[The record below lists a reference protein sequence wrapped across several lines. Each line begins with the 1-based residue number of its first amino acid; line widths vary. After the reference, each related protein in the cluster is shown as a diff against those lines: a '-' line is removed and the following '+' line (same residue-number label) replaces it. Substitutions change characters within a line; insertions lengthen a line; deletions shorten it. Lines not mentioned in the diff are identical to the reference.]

1 MDKVQVVVMDEG
13 DLPELPSE
21 PIKIFDLCKICDA
34 RMQKRFLTD
43 HMKLHEKGYRVK
55 VHQCAKCGVRFR
67 LKSTMIKH
75 LQECTVLATNVQA
88 RSLLDEVEKKAQEMI
103 KTFEERVKRNK
114 HKISVAEDFH
124 QEVQNDRCKQRFKRA
139 AASLSQQDVSGEDK
153 LELDECVMPS
163 SKQKLFQHHP
173 RYFEKNINLQ
183 ATPNKKKVDP
193 VSKYVLPPFKPT
205 FKKSKTVP
213 GEAEE
218 LARQILSGI
227 KKM

>member
-1 MDKVQVVVMDEG
+1 MDKVQVVVMDED

-21 PIKIFDLCKICDA
+21 PIKNFDLCKICNA
-34 RMQKRFLTD
+34 KMQTRFLPS
-43 HMKLHEKGYRVK
+43 HMKLHEKGYRVR

-67 LKSTMIKH
+67 LKSTMISH
-75 LQECTVLATNVQA
+75 LQECAVLATNVQA
-88 RSLLDEVEKKAQEMI
+88 RNLLDEVEKKAKEMI
-103 KTFEERVKRNK
+103 ETFEEGVKRNK
-114 HKISVAEDFH
+114 HKMLVVEDFH
-124 QEVQNDRCKQRFKRA
+124 EVQNDTHKKRFKRA
-139 AASLSQQDVSGEDK
+139 VGSLSQQDVSREDK
-153 LELDECVMPS
+153 LELDECDMSS

-173 RYFEKNINLQ
+173 RYFENHINLQ

-218 LARQILSGI
+218 LARQILTGI